1 MGGKIITHYKNKNQ
15 VKSNLERVRAELL
28 SEPQRSSPKVSRLN
42 YRDESSGPIQS
53 SSDTT
58 FGKHWNNRKS
68 RKQKL
73 NRKQRKKK
81 KKKKKPNRKKKK
93 KKKKKKKS

>member
-1 MGGKIITHYKNKNQ
+1 M
-15 VKSNLERVRAELL
+15 KSNLDRVRAELL

-53 SSDTT
+53 SRDTT

-73 NRKQRKKK
+73 NRKQRKKVK
-81 KKKKKPNRKKKK
+81 IEPPPHRPHILFDDSNRRKKIFALN
-93 KKKKKKKS
+93 